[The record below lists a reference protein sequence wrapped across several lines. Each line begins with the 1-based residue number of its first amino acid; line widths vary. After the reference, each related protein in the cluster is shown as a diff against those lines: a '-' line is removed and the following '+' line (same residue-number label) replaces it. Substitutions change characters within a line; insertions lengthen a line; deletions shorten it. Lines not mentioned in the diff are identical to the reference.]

1 MPFIAMAFFG
11 CNVSNLNLLKYVSMD
26 NQECKVRTKII
37 GINNSVVVFVI
48 MSMIHLQ
55 NCVFLMFLKI
65 WSSKHW
71 I

>member
-1 MPFIAMAFFG
+1 MAFFS

-37 GINNSVVVFVI
+37 GINNNVVVFVI

-55 NCVFLMFLKI
+55 NCMFLMFLKI
-65 WSSKHW
+65 
-71 I
+71 

>member
-1 MPFIAMAFFG
+1 MAFFG

-37 GINNSVVVFVI
+37 GINNNVVVFVI

-65 WSSKHW
+65 
-71 I
+71 

>member
-1 MPFIAMAFFG
+1 MAFFS

-37 GINNSVVVFVI
+37 GINNNVVVFVI

-65 WSSKHW
+65 
-71 I
+71 

>member
-1 MPFIAMAFFG
+1 MAFFS
-11 CNVSNLNLLKYVSMD
+11 CNASNLNLLKYVSMD

-37 GINNSVVVFVI
+37 GINNNVVVFVI

-65 WSSKHW
+65 
-71 I
+71 